1 MTNLLALRAAS
12 DIRAEDLADDQVN
25 AGHIRTALAR
35 AVAMR
40 VLAYRMEHGLSQTAL
55 ARELGMQQPAVAR
68 LEAGDHEP
76 TFTTLERLARG
87 MGIEFH
93 INITP
98 AASGLRETA

>member
-1 MTNLLALRAAS
+1 MTKLSALRIAS

-55 ARELGMQQPAVAR
+55 ARELGMQQLAVAR

-93 INITP
+93 IDITP